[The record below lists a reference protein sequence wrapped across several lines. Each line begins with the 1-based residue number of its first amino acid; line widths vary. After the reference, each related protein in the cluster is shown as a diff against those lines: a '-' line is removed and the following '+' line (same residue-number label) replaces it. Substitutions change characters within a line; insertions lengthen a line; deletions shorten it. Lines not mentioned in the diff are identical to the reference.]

1 MGIEEGS
8 LRGDSL
14 AFCPAM
20 WSWGQSAGMNTMRQ
34 RPERRV
40 EVIQVK
46 RGKETGK
53 DISALAA

>member
-8 LRGDSL
+8 LGGDSL

-34 RPERRV
+34 RPE
-40 EVIQVK
+40 
-46 RGKETGK
+46 
-53 DISALAA
+53 